1 MSLILHR
8 REVKML
14 TDAGAGFG
22 CAEGVV
28 DIEVGAWD
36 DEGGFG
42 GRVIGGAVGIGSSTG
57 ISYKRLLR

>member
-1 MSLILHR
+1 LNSPNPSTSSPLAQGKAKIVTKENGKMSLILHR

-28 DIEVGAWD
+28 DIEVGA
-36 DEGGFG
+36 
-42 GRVIGGAVGIGSSTG
+42 
-57 ISYKRLLR
+57 